1 MQPQRQQMQDMG
13 MGMQQGQQMQSNLEM
28 APQIPSP
35 ETQLNMNTAPTGSQE
50 IVQQPD
56 VMQAPAMMKN
66 GDMNMAQSQIYEKPA
81 DLDKESL
88 NQAAAAP
95 PPTPPPNFPPI
106 NTQPSAN
113 SDLNQNIAN
122 YDSNNNIDPNTKE
135 LVGDADKAKEKLR
148 QDIENF
154 KNDLTPEELK
164 IYQEAFRS

>member
-1 MQPQRQQMQDMG
+1 MQPQGQQMPG
-13 MGMQQGQQMQSNLEM
+13 MGMQQGHRMQSNMEM
-28 APQIPSP
+28 APQMPSP
-35 ETQLNMNTAPTGSQE
+35 ETQLNMNTAPPGNQE

-56 VMQAPAMMKN
+56 GMQAPAMMQN
-66 GDMNMAQSQIYEKPA
+66 GDMNMAQSQIYKKPA
-81 DLDKESL
+81 DLDEESL

-95 PPTPPPNFPPI
+95 PPPPPPNFPPI

-113 SDLNQNIAN
+113 SDLNRDIAN
-122 YDSNNNIDPNTKE
+122 FDSNNNIDPNTKE
-135 LVGDADKAKEKLR
+135 LVVDADKAKEKLR